1 MCDLCSFYVYFV
13 CLSLRS
19 SYLRLFFFLLILRPP
34 RSTRTDTL
42 FPYTTLFRSILF
54 VSRDYLEQELLE
66 ASNFFNQHFAGM
78 SFEQVRLAIADEL
91 SSLQADIS
99 RLMQA
104 AVEAGAATTASH
116 DALVFSGE
124 RKLLDISYYASACD
138 WRRPRF
144 SLF

>member
-1 MCDLCSFYVYFV
+1 MRISDWSSDVCSSDL
-13 CLSLRS
+13 LSDKRV
-19 SYLRLFFFLLILRPP
+19 LLIIVTPDGDVQNR
-34 RSTRTDTL
+34 
-42 FPYTTLFRSILF
+42 ILF

-104 AVEAGAATTASH
+104 AVEAGAATADSYES
-116 DALVFSGE
+116 LVISGE
-124 RKLLDISYYASACD
+124 IKLLDISDIYSED
-138 WRRPRF
+138 RKRRPHN
-144 SLF
+144 SNTLLA

>member
-1 MCDLCSFYVYFV
+1 MRISDWSSDVCSSDL
-13 CLSLRS
+13 LSDKRV
-19 SYLRLFFFLLILRPP
+19 LLIIVTPDGDVQNR
-34 RSTRTDTL
+34 
-42 FPYTTLFRSILF
+42 ILF

-104 AVEAGAATTASH
+104 AVEAGAATADS
-116 DALVFSGE
+116 DESLVLSGE
-124 RKLLDISYYASACD
+124 LGRAACRERVCQSVVISGGAV
-138 WRRPRF
+138 
-144 SLF
+144 L